1 MATIPPKDADS
12 SEKVCDGCC
21 SPRPRLTGRRSERP
35 ERQQQGG
42 NPLHEHRV
50 LPSRFFEHHDTQRDG
65 QTEMQHGEH
74 EEAKGFDEH
83 EEPKR
88 VRQHWAR
95 HG

>member
-1 MATIPPKDADS
+1 
-12 SEKVCDGCC
+12 
-21 SPRPRLTGRRSERP
+21 
-35 ERQQQGG
+35 
-42 NPLHEHRV
+42 
-50 LPSRFFEHHDTQRDG
+50 
-65 QTEMQHGEH
+65 MQHGEH